1 MVYKLLTKAKG
12 DYMKRKKEEKS
23 CTQEACFM
31 VEECTQIMQ
40 RQSFQLFR
48 PTHFHTECYDKSSE
62 HHCTSWC
69 TRSHNVLSSQPHL
82 TLQMPPV

>member
-48 PTHFHTECYDKSSE
+48 LLNTTARPGVREVTMFYL
-62 HHCTSWC
+62 
-69 TRSHNVLSSQPHL
+69 HNLI
-82 TLQMPPV
+82 